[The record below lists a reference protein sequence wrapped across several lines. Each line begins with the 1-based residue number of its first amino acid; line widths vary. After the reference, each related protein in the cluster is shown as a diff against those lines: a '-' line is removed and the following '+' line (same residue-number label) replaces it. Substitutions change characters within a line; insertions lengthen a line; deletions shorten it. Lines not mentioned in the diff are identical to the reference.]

1 MFAITKANNGWS
13 RYPGMTGWTYGE
25 TPSEPVMGQARYG
38 TVQVAYRRKGADVST
53 ETATKPSTPGT
64 YIARFWVDETENH
77 IGVALSTPYEVEF
90 EIAPGAGGFTETQT
104 TPVPVPYVWL
114 DPYLAKYGAGDYE
127 AAGHATG
134 ANGAALWE
142 SYVAGLDPEDPTSKL
157 RAFIEMLPDNTP
169 KVTWSPDLGNADVP
183 RTYTILGKANLTDAD
198 WTPVTDAN
206 KPMMRFFKVKV
217 EMK

>member
-1 MFAITKANNGWS
+1 MPVTVTAKNNYIGTVTKTFPVLKRPVAPPVIGTKAYNGRTQKATVTTDSRWTVVRNNGGVDVGEYEVVLRLTNTEDYRWKGIGEDEAEWTGVFRITKANNGWS

-104 TPVPVPYVWL
+104 TPVPVSVIR
-114 DPYLAKYGAGDYE
+114 
-127 AAGHATG
+127 
-134 ANGAALWE
+134 N
-142 SYVAGLDPEDPTSKL
+142 
-157 RAFIEMLPDNTP
+157 F
-169 KVTWSPDLGNADVP
+169 
-183 RTYTILGKANLTDAD
+183 
-198 WTPVTDAN
+198 
-206 KPMMRFFKVKV
+206 
-217 EMK
+217 

>member
-25 TPSEPVMGQARYG
+25 TPNEPVMGQARQG
-38 TVQVAYRRKGADVST
+38 TVQVAYRRKGTDVST

-77 IGVALSTPYEVEF
+77 IGVALSTPYEIEF

-134 ANGAALWE
+134 ANGYALWE
-142 SYVAGLDPEDPTSKL
+142 SYVAGLDPEEPTSKFT
-157 RAFIEMLPDNTP
+157 AAIELLPNGTV
-169 KVTWSPDLGNADVP
+169 KITWSPDLSNAEVP
-183 RTYTILGKANLTDAD
+183 RTYTTLGKATLLDKD
-198 WTPVTDAN
+198 WVPVTDAN
-206 KPMMRFFKVKV
+206 KPQMRFFKVKV

>member
-1 MFAITKANNGWS
+1 
-13 RYPGMTGWTYGE
+13 
-25 TPSEPVMGQARYG
+25 MGQARQG
-38 TVQVAYRRKGADVST
+38 TVQVAYRRKGTDVST
-53 ETATKPSTPGT
+53 ETATKPSTPGV
-64 YIARFWVDETENH
+64 YIARFWVDATENY

-114 DPYLAKYGAGDYE
+114 DPYLVKYGSGDYE

-134 ANGAALWE
+134 ANGYSLWE

-157 RAFIEMLPDNTP
+157 RAVIELLPNGAV
-169 KVTWSPDLGNADVP
+169 KIAWSPDLSIAEVP
-183 RTYTILGKANLTDAD
+183 RTYTTLGKAKLTDAD

-206 KPMMRFFKVKV
+206 KPQMRFFKVKV
-217 EMK
+217 EMKE